1 MSASDSDVAWLEPD
15 WRVPGRVR
23 ALTTLRTG
31 GVSGGPFA
39 SLNLGARVGDD
50 PGAVAANRQRLAN
63 AAGLPAEP
71 VWLRQI
77 HGVRV
82 VRAGD
87 PVAEDTEADAAFTD
101 RPGVVCAVLT
111 ADCLPVFLARTDGS
125 AVAVAHAGWRGLA
138 AGVIESTVAA
148 LDPEQGPLA
157 AWLGPAIGP
166 DAFEVG
172 PEVREAFV
180 VRHPEDESAFR
191 AGHGDRYLADL
202 YALARARLGRAGVTE
217 VSGGGRCTYTDEPAF
232 FSHRRDGL
240 SGRMASLI
248 WME

>member
-1 MSASDSDVAWLEPD
+1 MSDSEVLWIEAD
-15 WRVPGRVR
+15 WPAPGRVR

-31 GVSGGPFA
+31 GLSGGPFA

-50 PGAVAANRQRLAN
+50 PVAVAANRQRLVS

-71 VWLRQI
+71 VWLKQV
-77 HGVRV
+77 HGTSV
-82 VRAGD
+82 VRAD
-87 PVAEDTEADAAFTD
+87 APNAREAEADAAVTD
-101 RPGVVCAVLT
+101 QSGVVCAVLT
-111 ADCLPVFLARTDGS
+111 ADCLPVFLARMDGS

-138 AGVIESTVAA
+138 AGVIESTIAA
-148 LDPEQGPLA
+148 LGPAQGPLT

-172 PEVREAFV
+172 PEVHEAFV
-180 VRHPEDESAFR
+180 TGHLEDTSAFR

-202 YALARARLGRAGVTE
+202 YALARARLTRAGVTT
-217 VSGGGRCTYTDEPAF
+217 VSGGDRCTYTEETAF

-248 WME
+248 WMG

>member
-1 MSASDSDVAWLEPD
+1 MSESEVAWLEAD
-15 WRVPGRVR
+15 WPVPGRVR

-50 PGAVAANRQRLAN
+50 PGAVATNRQRLAA

-71 VWLRQI
+71 VWLKQV

-82 VRAGD
+82 VQAD
-87 PVAEDTEADAAFTD
+87 PPNVREADADAAVTD
-101 RPGVVCAVLT
+101 QPGVVCAVLT
-111 ADCLPVFLARTDGS
+111 ADCLPVFLARMDGS

-138 AGVIESTVAA
+138 AGVIESTIAA
-148 LDPEQGPLA
+148 LDPAHGPLA

-180 VRHPEDESAFR
+180 DCHADDASAFHP
-191 AGHGDRYLADL
+191 GHGDRYLADL
-202 YALARARLGRAGVTE
+202 YALARARLSRAGVTT
-217 VSGGGRCTYTDEPAF
+217 VSGGGHCTYAEEAAF